1 LEIKGGADIAS
12 SFFMSKKE
20 AIGMIKNVSIQL
32 QSLICGGVAIVERNG
47 VKDSIYFD
55 VVKSHPVKVV
65 VGNRGKQ
72 VTEEDAD
79 MYEKALLDLFL
90 KHDVPLKI
98 GTFAITA

>member
-1 LEIKGGADIAS
+1 
-12 SFFMSKKE
+12 
-20 AIGMIKNVSIQL
+20 MIKKVSIQL
-32 QSLICGGVAIVERNG
+32 NQSLICGGVAIVERNG
-47 VKDSIYFD
+47 EQNSIYFD

-90 KHDVPLKI
+90 KHDVPLKL